1 MNSHRDNVKDAL
13 RGCLEVQGMDISE
26 SQLDELKY
34 LLADAVFDA
43 LGITEDEQDKC
54 GGYFMLHAEKG
65 ERQFIA
71 PLPRDEDGCV
81 IQDDDSEYDAA
92 IDKQTG
98 EEGLPDNRAKELADG
113 AKYTAA
119 EFKAYAKA
127 NPPSGEKNDW
137 YIYLQTPICKYG
149 QGYSSTISL
158 ELIKTKFVNFYYP
171 MYLEDYERSQAVDKM
186 DKE

>member
-1 MNSHRDNVKDAL
+1 MNSHRDNVKDAV

-65 ERQFIA
+65 ERQFVA

-81 IQDDDSEYDAA
+81 IQDDD
-92 IDKQTG
+92 G
-98 EEGLPDNRAKELADG
+98 EEVVEDQTKRAKELMDG
-113 AKYTAA
+113 AKYTSA
-119 EFKAYAKA
+119 EFKAFAKA
-127 NPPSGEKNDW
+127 NPPSAENGEW
-137 YIYLQTPICKYG
+137 YVYLQTPICKYG

-158 ELIKTKFVNFYYP
+158 ELIKTRFVNFYYP
-171 MYLEDYERSQAVDKM
+171 MYLEDYERSQNVDKM